1 MKLATSTNI
10 LYERSD
16 GSRIPV
22 QDSIRLCAQAGYRF
36 LDLCFVDQVSMK
48 TAFLDSD
55 WRSYLLALRE
65 QAEALG
71 VTFVQSHGA
80 LYDFCGRP
88 DPEGEELVRRC
99 VEGSSLLGVPWMVMH
114 PATLVT
120 DGAVD
125 PRTPRL
131 NTEFFRRLSDY
142 AGTFHVGIAIEN
154 MWGRTREGVRR
165 YTVDPE
171 ELCDLIERV
180 DAENVGACWDAEHG
194 SIEGLDQKA
203 AIRALGRRLKA
214 VHISD
219 QITPGDIHILP
230 YLGVTDW
237 DEVLS
242 ALAEIGYEHPFT
254 YELQH
259 YLLRMPL
266 ELTPAALRFS
276 REVGTY
282 LTGRLEQMKLEQVSR
297 HTEG

>member
-1 MKLATSTNI
+1 MRLATSTNI
-10 LYERSD
+10 LYERAD

-22 QDSIRLCAQAGYRF
+22 QDSIRLCAEAGYQF

-48 TAFLDSD
+48 TAFVGSD
-55 WRSYLLALRE
+55 WRSYLLTLRE

-80 LYDFCGRP
+80 LYDFCTAP
-88 DPEGEELVRRC
+88 DSWGEELVRRC
-99 VEGSSLLGVPWMVMH
+99 VEGSSLLGIPWMVMH
-114 PATLVT
+114 PATLIT
-120 DGAVD
+120 DGTAD
-125 PRTPRL
+125 PRTPQL
-131 NTEFFRRLSDY
+131 NAEFFRRISDY
-142 AGTFHVGIAIEN
+142 AGAFNVGIAIEN

-165 YTVDPE
+165 YTVAPG
-171 ELCDLIERV
+171 ELYDLIERI
-180 DAENVGACWDAEHG
+180 DAENVGVCWDAEHG
-194 SIEGLDQKA
+194 SIEGLDQGA
-203 AIRALGRRLKA
+203 VIRRLGDRLKA

-254 YELQH
+254 YEIQH

-266 ELTPAALRFS
+266 ELAPAAIRFS
-276 REVGTY
+276 YEVGTY
-282 LTGRLEQMKLEQVSR
+282 LTGRLHQMKTGQI
-297 HTEG
+297 